1 MSEEKCPQC
10 GAAYL
15 PDAPYEEAQWRRFV
29 CDTTVDAGTGDIYQS
44 EDCKDRQIAALEAQ
58 VKELEAERVALIK
71 WVRTMIPSG
80 KVLWKALCYDGRG
93 R

>member
-10 GAAYL
+10 GAQYVHTDIPAY
-15 PDAPYEEAQWRRFV
+15 DVTWV
-29 CDTTVDAGTGDIYQS
+29 CTRCL
-44 EDCKDRQIAALEAQ
+44 ELERQIAALEAQ